1 MTKPHWLAPG
11 SKTWSPSVL
20 VHFDTETI
28 ETESGTDLLHQI
40 RCWDAVCC
48 VRHDVAP
55 ERSRRRLVAG
65 EEISELVDLIED
77 YSTLD
82 RECWVVAHNLNFDL
96 TVTQLPAVLVG
107 RHWNVEAY
115 GMSKESNWWVL
126 KRDGKKLVIV
136 DSWSWL
142 PDSLENLAKDIGK
155 RKMRLPKNDA
165 SLTEWHKRC
174 RRDAVILADL
184 FTTILDWWDT
194 QQLGRFGITS
204 AGCGWSTLR
213 TMTEP
218 KSIVV
223 GPGGGKTDFER
234 LAIYG
239 GWKEVWWVGELKGE
253 WVADYDF
260 VAAYPTIAAH
270 HRLPS
275 APGTYFKSLPAG
287 IVPGFTEAKDVI
299 ARCTVTTDRPCAP
312 VRIDHD
318 VWYPTGTFKTVLTGP
333 EIAYAEATGASVSVE
348 DGYWY
353 PMSFAL
359 RPWAIWCLALLTA
372 SSQTVPPL
380 VRRMAKGWSRSVIG
394 RFGGHTSRVTS
405 DRPSVGYGWRLETGH
420 NLDNGRPLEVLTI
433 GDREI
438 TTEHDLDGSDCFP
451 AVLAFVEARCRVA
464 LHELVDSRNPSYLL
478 QCNTDGWW
486 ERRAVRSAA
495 YEVPGVPWPHHVLR
509 KACVNSAVILGP
521 DHLTTPAERRLA
533 GIPKNADG
541 SFADGW
547 QWHDWP
553 GLRWQLERGANGW
566 YTRPKR
572 ELELQAHYAR
582 RWVLDTGETVP
593 VTVREDEVTGTVV
606 LPWEMT
612 EGRREHDRLA
622 PYQDERLDPLRGSG
636 HLVPTLF
643 DGSGPHLPGRR
654 DWGLNRPRGLRLR

>member
-11 SKTWSPSVL
+11 AKTWTPSVI

-28 ETESGTDLLHQI
+28 ESESGTDLLHQL
-40 RCWDAVCC
+40 RCWDAVCE
-48 VRHDVAP
+48 VRHNIAP
-55 ERSRRRLVAG
+55 GRSRRRTVAG
-65 EEISELVDLIED
+65 ELISDLVDLIED

-82 RECWVVAHNLNFDL
+82 RETWVVAHNLNFDL
-96 TVTQLPAVLVG
+96 TVTALPAVLVG
-107 RHWNVEAY
+107 RAWHVEAY

-142 PDSLENLAKDIGK
+142 PDSLDNLAKDIGR
-155 RKMRLPKNDA
+155 RKLRLPKNDA
-165 SLTEWHKRC
+165 SLEEWHRRC
-174 RRDAVILADL
+174 RHDAVILADL
-184 FTTILDWWDT
+184 FTTILDWWDAE
-194 QQLGRFGITS
+194 QLGRFGITS

-213 TMTEP
+213 SKSEP
-218 KSIVV
+218 KTLVV
-223 GPGGGKTDFER
+223 GPAGGKTDFER

-239 GWKEVWWVGELKGE
+239 GWKEVWWIGELHGE

-270 HRLPS
+270 HRLPNG
-275 APGTYFKSLPAG
+275 PGTYFRHLPEG
-287 IVPGFTEAKDVI
+287 IVPGFTEGKDVI
-299 ARCTVTTDRPCAP
+299 ARCTVTTDRPVVP

-333 EIAYAEATGASVSVE
+333 EIAYASSVGASVEVQ

-353 PMSFAL
+353 PMAFAL
-359 RPWAIWCLALLTA
+359 RPWAIWCLSLLTA
-372 SSQTVPPL
+372 PATSVPPL

-394 RFGGHTSRVTS
+394 RFAGHTSRVTL
-405 DRPSVGYGWRLETGH
+405 DRPAVGSGWRLETGH
-420 NLDNGRPLEVLTI
+420 NLDSGRPLEVLTI

-438 TTEHDLDGSDCFP
+438 TTEHDLDAADSFP

-464 LHELVDSRNPSYLL
+464 LHEAVDSRNPSYLL
-478 QCNTDGWW
+478 QANTDGWW

-495 YEVPGVPWPHHVLR
+495 YEVEGVPWPHHVIR
-509 KACVNSAVILGP
+509 KASTNGAVILGP
-521 DHLTTPAERRLA
+521 DHVTTPSERRLA

-541 SFADGW
+541 NFADGW

-553 GLRWQLERGANGW
+553 GLRWQLERSAAGY

-572 ELELQAHYAR
+572 ELDMQAHYAR
-582 RWVLDTGETVP
+582 RWVLTTGETVP
-593 VTVREDEVTGTVV
+593 VTVRTDEVTGTVV
-606 LPWEMT
+606 LPWEDT
-612 EGRREHDRLA
+612 QGRRNSDVLAAYQDDRL
-622 PYQDERLDPLRGSG
+622 EPLRGAG

-643 DGSGPHLPGRR
+643 DGSGPRLPGRR
-654 DWGLNRPRGLRLR
+654 DWGLSSRPNLRLR